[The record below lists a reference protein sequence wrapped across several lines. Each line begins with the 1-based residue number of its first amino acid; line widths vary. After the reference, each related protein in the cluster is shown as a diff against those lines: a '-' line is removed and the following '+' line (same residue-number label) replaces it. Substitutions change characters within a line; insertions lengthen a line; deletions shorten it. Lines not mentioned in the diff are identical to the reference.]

1 MNGNQPAERDNA
13 RRFPLWAVVA
23 TVLVLQAILGVVAGI
38 VIDRYAFHR
47 HHRPA
52 YAMHGP
58 MEGGFPQGHRP
69 WDGGPMGGPHMGGHD
84 REFGM
89 RRHMVDHLSD
99 ELSLSASQRTRLD
112 SVMERQAD
120 AFKKI
125 REETEPKIKA
135 LLDSSRAQID
145 QLLTPD
151 QRARFAKLR
160 EREHQFQPR
169 DH

>member
-1 MNGNQPAERDNA
+1 
-13 RRFPLWAVVA
+13 
-23 TVLVLQAILGVVAGI
+23 
-38 VIDRYAFHR
+38 
-47 HHRPA
+47 
-52 YAMHGP
+52 
-58 MEGGFPQGHRP
+58 
-69 WDGGPMGGPHMGGHD
+69 MGGHD

-112 SVMERQAD
+112 SVMERQAE

-145 QLLTPD
+145 QLLTSD